1 MCISG
6 LECGLDTIVWQL
18 LASVAI
24 PGSTIHAI
32 VALTSG
38 VLERTLDEHSALIQV
53 MASSTA
59 LPPDVILQY
68 SSKSLPTFV
77 GLVRFGPVAPAL
89 LQPGPLTR
97 FRLTRY

>member
-1 MCISG
+1 M
-6 LECGLDTIVWQL
+6 ECGFDTIVWQL

-38 VLERTLDEHSALIQV
+38 LLERTLDEHSVLIQGL
-53 MASSTA
+53 ATSTA
-59 LPPDVILQY
+59 LPVDVILQY

-77 GLVRFGPVAPAL
+77 GLVRIEPVAPAIA
-89 LQPGPLTR
+89 PCTSHP
-97 FRLTRY
+97 FSFDVY